1 MAIADD
7 TTGVYGNRPSKRVG
21 APRVDAER
29 AWHEWMM
36 VGVGITG
43 LLSILAIIISFV
55 ALGST
60 STGTAATVNSAAVSA
75 SSGHAGGAT
84 GLAAPVVKSESLSV
98 IVKTDTE
105 HGRKGPDGTWHD
117 AFVPADFTVH
127 AGDKVTV
134 TVQNYDSSPH
144 SFTSASIG
152 VNEIIAGGGTPGAAH
167 ATTFTFTAPKKAGAY
182 QWWCSVPCDPWA
194 MKHNGYM
201 RGIVTVVS

>member
-1 MAIADD
+1 MAVADD
-7 TTGVYGNRPSKRVG
+7 NTPVYRNRPSGRVG
-21 APRVDAER
+21 DQRVDAER
-29 AWHEWMM
+29 AWHDWMM

-43 LLSILAIIISFV
+43 LLSILAIIVSFV

-60 STGTAATVNSAAVSA
+60 STAAAGVANTAAVSA
-75 SSGHAGGAT
+75 GSGNAAGAAA
-84 GLAAPVVKSESLSV
+84 LAAPVVKSESLKV

-105 HGRKGPDGTWHD
+105 HGRLGPDGKWHD

-134 TVQNYDSSPH
+134 TVENYDSSPH
-144 SFTSASIG
+144 SFTSPSMG
-152 VNEIIAGGGTPGAAH
+152 VNEIIAGGGTPSAPH
-167 ATTFTFTAPKKAGAY
+167 ESTFTFTAPKKAGAY

-201 RGIVTVVS
+201 RGIVTVA

>member
-7 TTGVYGNRPSKRVG
+7 PTRVYGNPPSGRVG
-21 APRVDAER
+21 DQRVDAER
-29 AWHEWMM
+29 AWHDWMM

-43 LLSILAIIISFV
+43 LLSILAIILSFV

-60 STGTAATVNSAAVSA
+60 STGAVGTANAGAVSA
-75 SSGHAGGAT
+75 SSPNAAGAT
-84 GLAAPVVKSESLSV
+84 GLAAPAVKSESLKV

-105 HGRKGPDGTWHD
+105 HGRLGPDGKWHD

-134 TVQNYDSSPH
+134 TVENYDSSPH
-144 SFTSASIG
+144 SFTSPSMG
-152 VNEIIAGGGTPGAAH
+152 VNEVIPGGGTPSAPHEA
-167 ATTFTFTAPKKAGAY
+167 TFTFTAPKKAGAY
-182 QWWCSVPCDPWA
+182 QWWCSVPCDPWS

-201 RGIVTVVS
+201 RGIVTVAA